1 MKKFKVLVVNRRK
14 NEALV
19 VTEIKAK
26 SEKEAR
32 IEAASKYLMYV
43 NFMVGEQLVVASDN
57 RYNLYYRD
65 MVEATD
71 ARMN

>member
-1 MKKFKVLVVNRRK
+1 MKKFTVLVVNSRK

-32 IEAASKYLMYV
+32 IEATSKYMMYV
-43 NFMVGEQLVVASDN
+43 NSMVGEQLVVASDN